1 MPDTETEPEDPHA
14 PTSMALTAADAPPT
28 RRRHLPVLAWA
39 LWTLSVLGF
48 AAFAWFDLLLR
59 RVGRPDLSL
68 LTSSDTAPY
77 LVGMMSAATVGLIL
91 AIRRPRHPVGWL
103 LLALGASIGTSAAS
117 TSSARYGL
125 LARPGALAGAGYA
138 AVYFEAG
145 VFIWATWLGFILLL
159 TPTGSLPSPR
169 WRWWARTVVAA
180 AVLGVASSALLPLE
194 PPFQSAPNPLAVP
207 ALAGPLQAVNGLTS
221 LVAGLSVLVAAGSL
235 VVRFRRARGVER
247 QQLRWLALA
256 AALTAMVVSVLV
268 ALIPTG
274 NELLLGWLSAVCIA
288 LLPLA
293 TGAAILRYRLYDLDR
308 IISRTLAY
316 GLLTLT
322 LGLGYTALVLALGQL
337 LGRDTPLVV
346 AAATLT
352 VAALFQPARRR
363 VQQAVDRRFNRR
375 RYDAA
380 QTIQAF
386 SARLREQVDLDTLSA
401 ELLAVVEQTMQPAQV
416 WLWLRPWGAAAGQ
429 AGDGVGW
436 RRASRAATNAAPSRA
451 TPTR

>member
-1 MPDTETEPEDPHA
+1 
-14 PTSMALTAADAPPT
+14 LG
-28 RRRHLPVLAWA
+28 
-39 LWTLSVLGF
+39 LSIG
-48 AAFAWFDLLLR
+48 A
-59 RVGRPDLSL
+59 
-68 LTSSDTAPY
+68 
-77 LVGMMSAATVGLIL
+77 SAA
-91 AIRRPRHPVGWL
+91 A
-103 LLALGASIGTSAAS
+103 TSY
-117 TSSARYGL
+117 ARYGL
-125 LARPGALAGAGYA
+125 LARPGALPGAGYA
-138 AVYFEAG
+138 AVWFEVG
-145 VFIWATWLGFILLL
+145 VFVWATWLGFILLL

-221 LVAGLSVLVAAGSL
+221 LVTGLSVLVAAGSL
-235 VVRFRRARGVER
+235 VVRFRRASGVER
-247 QQLRWLALA
+247 QQLRWLAVA
-256 AALTAMVVSVLV
+256 AALTAMVVLVLV

-316 GLLTLT
+316 GLLTVL
-322 LGLGYTALVLALGQL
+322 LGLGYAGVVLALGQL
-337 LGRDTPLVV
+337 FGQDSSMAVAGATLVV
-346 AAATLT
+346 A
-352 VAALFQPARRR
+352 VAFQPARRR

-386 SARLREQVDLDTLSA
+386 SARLREEVDLDTLSA
-401 ELLAVVEQTMQPAQV
+401 ELLAVVEQTMQPAQA
-416 WLWLRPWGAAAGQ
+416 WLWLRPQ
-429 AGDGVGW
+429 PTGVSPE
-436 RRASRAATNAAPSRA
+436 RDSVRLRL
-451 TPTR
+451 